1 MPSLCKTL
9 PDQQYLQM
17 ISDADSIK
25 PATKKTYISL
35 LKSIVTALDK
45 PLCEIMNN
53 PCQSIKDIKSKFPV
67 VSDHTNKI
75 KTIVSIMKH
84 VKIKDDIPV
93 LFEAWVR
100 EYKPLSDV
108 VNAAWNNNEHT
119 SRTKEAAMTWREIVN
134 KYNEI
139 AKAKPFSL
147 EHVTLAMY
155 VLIPPRRQED
165 YWKVSIGKNNKNHDI
180 SGTLD
185 ITVSPPILTITK
197 YKTAGTYNTWTK
209 ELPKSLE
216 IVLKR
221 FLATHPDRKY
231 LFQKQDGTA
240 FSCAES
246 FRYANNTILRRVLG
260 NAKASVNVLRHAA
273 ATFVHNHPKYDI
285 TYKRQYA
292 KDMGHSYETQ
302 SHYMMRELVEK
313 RI

>member
-1 MPSLCKTL
+1 
-9 PDQQYLQM
+9 M
-17 ISDADSIK
+17 IADAESIK

-35 LKSIVTALDK
+35 LKTVTSALNK

-53 PCQSIKDIKSKFPV
+53 PCQSIKDIKSRFPAQ
-67 VSDHTNKI
+67 SDHTNKI

-84 VKIKDDIPV
+84 VKIKDEIPA

-108 VNAAWNNNEHT
+108 VNAAWNNNEHS
-119 SRTKEAAMTWREIVN
+119 SRTKEAAMTWREIVH
-134 KYNEI
+134 KYNET

-165 YWKVSIGKNNKNHDI
+165 YWKVTIVRNQGQKNNIDPSV

-185 ITVSPPILTITK
+185 LTVTPAVLTVTK
-197 YKTAGTYNTWTK
+197 YKTADKYNTWTK
-209 ELPKSLE
+209 ELPKSLD
-216 IVLKR
+216 IVLRR
-221 FLATHPDRKY
+221 FLTAHGDRKY
-231 LFQKQDGTA
+231 LFQKQDGLA
-240 FSCAES
+240 FSSAES
-246 FRYANNTILRRVLG
+246 FRYANNTILRKVLG
-260 NAKASVNVLRHAA
+260 NPKASVNVLRHAA

-302 SHYMMRELVEK
+302 SHYMMREL
-313 RI
+313 I